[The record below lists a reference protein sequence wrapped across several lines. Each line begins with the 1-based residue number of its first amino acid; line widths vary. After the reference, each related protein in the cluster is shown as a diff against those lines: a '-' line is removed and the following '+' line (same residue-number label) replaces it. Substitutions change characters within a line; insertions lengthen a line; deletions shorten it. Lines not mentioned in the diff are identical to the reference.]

1 MKRVAVFASG
11 SGSNFQSLSDSIT
24 NGSSTH
30 FELCGLIASRPGIKA
45 LERADRINLPS
56 AILKASDFQ
65 TEELFCDELFNKVTE
80 WKADYI
86 ALAGYLTKLPD
97 SFIQR
102 FPGTIVNI
110 HPSLLPKFGGQGY
123 YGLKV
128 HQAVIQAGEKETGC
142 TVHLV
147 DGEYDTG
154 KILAQRKLEVDP
166 RESPEELAKRVLK
179 LEHEL
184 YPKVLED
191 LAKGIDPLNT

>member
-1 MKRVAVFASG
+1 
-11 SGSNFQSLSDSIT
+11 
-24 NGSSTH
+24 
-30 FELCGLIASRPGIKA
+30 
-45 LERADRINLPS
+45 
-56 AILKASDFQ
+56 
-65 TEELFCDELFNKVTE
+65 
-80 WKADYI
+80 
-86 ALAGYLTKLPD
+86 
-97 SFIQR
+97 
-102 FPGTIVNI
+102 VNI

-166 RESPEELAKRVLK
+166 GESPEELAKRVLK

-191 LAKGIDPLNT
+191 LAKGIDPLIT